1 MRNWIKEGKSVVE
14 LVKMPANTPPEELLE
29 IIKRDGG
36 LILKN
41 VLNADQLATVVSE
54 IMPYVEMTKPGQDDF
69 TGNLTTRTGA
79 LVARSAACREMV
91 LNETL
96 EALCKGFLGPNC
108 ARHQLHLTQVIRI
121 MPGQKAQSV
130 HRDRWAWGTWLK
142 DVEPQLNTIWAITD
156 FTKENGAT
164 QVVPGSTD
172 WPDKRKATPDE
183 IGYAEMKAGSVLIY
197 TGSLFHGGG
206 ENASNADRIGVNITY
221 TLGWLRQEE
230 NQYLS
235 CPPEIAKD
243 LDPKLQA
250 LIGYQ
255 MGSYALGYYTPPL
268 PPGEG
273 PEIVPPE
280 FALGNAAGQEA
291 TLGDTELLEALGD
304 DLSTN

>member
-1 MRNWIKEGKSVVE
+1 MVHLTTMR
-14 LVKMPANTPPEELLE
+14 ADARPEDILE
-29 IIKRDGG
+29 VLKRDGG
-36 LILKN
+36 LILEN
-41 VLNADQLATVVSE
+41 VLSNEQVAAVTRE
-54 IMPYVEMTKPGQDDF
+54 IMPYVEATTPGRDDF

-79 LVARSAACREMV
+79 LVARSPACRELV
-91 LNETL
+91 LNETI
-96 EALCKGFLGPNC
+96 EALCELFLHPNR
-108 ARHQLHLTQVIRI
+108 ARHQLHLSQVIRI
-121 MPGQKAQSV
+121 MPGQKAQAI

-142 DVEPQLNTIWAITD
+142 DIEPQLNTIWAITD

-164 QVVPGSTD
+164 QVVPGSTR
-172 WPDKRKATPDE
+172 WPDKQQPTADE
-183 IGYAEMKAGSVLIY
+183 IGYAQMKAGSVLVY

-206 ENASNADRIGVNITY
+206 ENASNADRIGINITY

-235 CPPEIAKD
+235 CPPDIAKG

-273 PEIVPPE
+273 PEVVPPE
-280 FALGNAAGQEA
+280 FALGDKAAALAGEA
-291 TLGDTELLEALGD
+291 TLGTS
-304 DLSTN
+304 DLRDSLRDGLRSS